1 LFSSSSTLWLN
12 RQAKDV
18 YTKKA
23 VIDHFR
29 CRSAYKLIQIDN
41 RYRFL
46 RPGYN
51 VLDCGAVPGSWSQVA
66 IERVTN
72 SACVIGI
79 DVKPMDPIDSVHFIQ
94 ADVTQI
100 TIANAIR
107 EHLGNR
113 ALHVVLR

>member
-1 LFSSSSTLWLN
+1 MWLN

-23 VIDHFR
+23 IIDHFR
-29 CRSAYKLIQIDN
+29 CRSAYKLIQIDT

-46 RPGYN
+46 RPGHN
-51 VLDCGAVPGSWSQVA
+51 VLDCGAAPGSWSQVA
-66 IERVTN
+66 IERVTT

-79 DVKPMDPIDSVHFIQ
+79 DMKPMDPIDSVYFIQ
-94 ADVTQI
+94 ADVTQPSI
-100 TIANAIR
+100 INTAR
-107 EHLGNR
+107 ELLGNR